1 VSAAI
6 DQVIDK
12 VTTIAMHASQEVG
25 SIGGAILTLRL
36 AAEMLE
42 GELRSHGDT
51 PELRAFEE
59 LRPLMEEAGRH
70 ASQAAQLIHGAKV
83 QS

>member
-1 VSAAI
+1 MSDPI
-6 DQVIDK
+6 EHVIDK
-12 VTTIAMHASQEVG
+12 VTAIAMHASQEVG

-51 PELRAFEE
+51 PELRAFEA
-59 LRPLMEEAGRH
+59 LRPLMEEAGRAASKTAQRIH
-70 ASQAAQLIHGAKV
+70 AAKV